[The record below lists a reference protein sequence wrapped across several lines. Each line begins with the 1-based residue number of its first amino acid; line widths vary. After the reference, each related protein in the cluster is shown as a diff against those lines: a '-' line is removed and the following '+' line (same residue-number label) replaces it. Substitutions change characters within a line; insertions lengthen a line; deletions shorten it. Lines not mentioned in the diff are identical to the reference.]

1 MLWHQAW
8 EVHYFQIHL
17 GRIRRS
23 NCDID
28 TDRVWCERPI
38 TLTQYAQVHFNTA
51 SISHYTEIR
60 KETLEEET
68 AASTVSSV
76 VWNVS
81 EALFLLH
88 SHISLTVNLCTD
100 FPCQILSSFLPLHP
114 CCREFSKFLLF
125 LFVFF
130 GVVVRS
136 FVLVYFCLHFHPSYH
151 SLLWRYIDC
160 YVCSINVAITNV
172 FGSKLSNIK
181 I

>member
-130 GVVVRS
+130 WRRRS
-136 FVLVYFCLHFHPSYH
+136 FLCFSLFLSPFPSIIPFFAVTLHR
-151 SLLWRYIDC
+151 LLC
-160 YVCSINVAITNV
+160 M
-172 FGSKLSNIK
+172 
-181 I
+181 